1 MSGIMRFRKVLRIL
15 TALVITSLVSLIY
28 LFTWMRFYNPFM
40 VYSPL
45 YNNGVIL
52 LVLVYAILYIM
63 FANLYNGFKV
73 GHFRVSD
80 VIYSQLTTLLIIN
93 TVTYIEV
100 SLMDRRLLDPT
111 ELVVMTLVQFIVTV
125 VWAYL
130 ANRVYYRV
138 FKPAKVL
145 FVHGTTE
152 TSNMLEK
159 IGRRNDK
166 FNVTTILSYDLG
178 YEKIVERFTEHD
190 VVFLYD
196 IDSDI
201 RNKLF
206 KECYRLNIPVYIT
219 PKITDVIISASDWI
233 HLFDTPLFLS
243 NNTTISFEQQ
253 IIKRFVDIL
262 VSVFALVILSPLFI
276 LVAALIKFTDGG
288 DVLFMQERVTLNN
301 RVFKIY
307 KFRSM
312 IMNAEKSGEARL
324 MSKNDERVT
333 KVGKVI
339 RKTRIDELPQLFNI
353 LIGDMSLVGPR
364 PERPELIKSYCESI
378 PEFDFRTRVK
388 AGLTGYAQIMGKY
401 NTSIYDKL
409 KLDLM
414 YIENYSLLLDLKI
427 LFATLK
433 YVITPANEDSTEGV

>member
-1 MSGIMRFRKVLRIL
+1 MSGIKRFRKVLRIL

-45 YNNGVIL
+45 YSNGVVL
-52 LVLVYAILYIM
+52 LILVYAALYIM
-63 FANLYNGFKV
+63 FSNLYNGFKV
-73 GHFRVSD
+73 GHFRISD

-111 ELVVMTLVQFIVTV
+111 EFVVMTLVQFLVTV
-125 VWAYL
+125 IWAYL
-130 ANRVYYRV
+130 ANRIYYRV

-145 FVHGTTE
+145 FVHGSTE
-152 TSNMLEK
+152 ISSMLDK

-166 FNVTTILSYDLG
+166 FKIVTILPYDLG

-196 IDSDI
+196 IDSEF

-206 KECYRLNIPVYIT
+206 KECYRVNLPVYIT

-262 VSVFALVILSPLFI
+262 FSGIALVILSPLFLLI
-276 LVAALIKFTDGG
+276 GALIKITDGG
-288 DVLFMQERVTLNN
+288 DILYKQERVTLNN
-301 RVFKIY
+301 RVFLIY

-312 IMNAEKSGEARL
+312 IMNAEKPGEARL
-324 MSKNDERVT
+324 MIKNDERVT
-333 KVGKVI
+333 KVGKII
-339 RKTRIDELPQLFNI
+339 RKTRLDELPQLFNI

-378 PEFDFRTRVK
+378 PEFGFRTRVK

-414 YIENYSLLLDLKI
+414 YIENYSLLLDMKI